1 MNAYQQHAH
10 QFEALGDTTRRL
22 LLERLRRGPQ
32 PVGVLSEGL
41 TISRP
46 AVSQHL
52 RVLKQAGL
60 VRDEAI
66 GTRRFYRIDP
76 KGLAAMREYLDS
88 FWNEALQA
96 FQAKI
101 EEE

>member
-1 MNAYQQHAH
+1 
-10 QFEALGDTTRRL
+10 
-22 LLERLRRGPQ
+22 
-32 PVGVLSEGL
+32 
-41 TISRP
+41 
-46 AVSQHL
+46 
-52 RVLKQAGL
+52 LKEAGL
-60 VRDEAI
+60 VRDEAV

-76 KGLAAMREYLDS
+76 AGLAAMREYLDG